1 MKEFRDDQGRPW
13 QIALTVATAL
23 RVRDMVNIEIDQLDE
38 DGQPTGS
45 RKSVPFDIVDLAT
58 ITQTLQV
65 VRMQFAKLGEV
76 LYAMLIRQVEDRKLT
91 KDQFLEGL
99 RGDSLEAASKAL
111 EEELVD
117 FFPLRLRKTLGLIA
131 AKMTEVAGELMTQ
144 AEHGLANVHPM
155 DLSGTL
161 YGKPPQSSGSTP
173 ENGRSGSCSSPDS
186 TASSTIGGTPPTS
199 LPSKPTSTNQSTRPK
214 STQPV

>member
-13 QIALTVATAL
+13 QIALTVAAAL

-38 DGQPTGS
+38 EGQPTGS
-45 RKSVPFDIVDLAT
+45 RKSVSLDIVDLAT

-76 LYAMLIRQVEDRKLT
+76 LYAILMRQVEDRNMT

-144 AEHGLANVHPM
+144 AEQGLESVSPT

-161 YGKPPQSSGSTP
+161 YGKPQQSSGSTQ

-199 LPSKPTSTNQSTRPK
+199 LPSKPTSTNQSTRQK